1 MTQALT
7 GRQRQKQRTRRAIS
21 DAAISLFLRHGFD
34 PVSVVDIAAAAE
46 VSKPTL
52 FNYFPAKEDLV
63 VHRFADHRA
72 AAATAVR
79 ERPAGMTPLAA
90 LHRDFVAALA
100 RRDPITGLNDHPE
113 VVRFHALVYS
123 TPSLVSRLGE
133 YLAQAEDLLA
143 RELADAA
150 GDPAGPDITARLLAG
165 QVIASQRV
173 LAHSNWLRILAGD
186 TADAAAPRA
195 DADAG
200 LAFDGLRAGLG
211 ESLAHA

>member
-7 GRQRQKQRTRRAIS
+7 GRERQKQRTRRAIS

-34 PVSVVDIAAAAE
+34 AVSVADIAAAAE

-52 FNYFPAKEDLV
+52 FKYFPAKEDLV

-79 ERPAGMTPLAA
+79 ERPPGTSPLVA
-90 LHRDFVAALA
+90 LHRDFVTALA
-100 RRDPITGLNDHPE
+100 RRDPITGLNDQPE
-113 VVRFHALVYS
+113 VIRFNALVYS
-123 TPSLVSRLGE
+123 TPSLVSRIGE

-143 RELADAA
+143 QALADAA
-150 GDPAGPDITARLLAG
+150 GDPAGPDVAARLLAG

-173 LAHSNWLRILAGD
+173 LAHANWRRILDGS
-186 TADAAAPRA
+186 TADAAAPQAAA
-195 DADAG
+195 DAD
-200 LAFDGLRAGLG
+200 LAFFGLRTGLG
-211 ESLAHA
+211 EALAHV